1 MTTFILTIAL
11 LFTSQLTSQL
21 TSPTAPRETDVVK
34 QIASRYNARVEVRL
48 WDATRVDMLSDDTAW
63 EVDWSHKWAEGIGQA
78 LYYAA
83 VTRKRPGLVLLVRDM
98 DRDRRYVYRAQT
110 VCAKHGI
117 ELRIEVLRKDAN
129 GAYAVEDAAPA
140 R

>member
-1 MTTFILTIAL
+1 MIALTFTIAL

-21 TSPTAPRETDVVK
+21 ALPTTPRETDVVK
-34 QIASRYNARVEVRL
+34 QIAPRYNARVEVRL

-63 EVDWSHKWAEGIGQA
+63 EVDWAKKWAEGIGQA

-83 VTRKRPGLVLLVRDM
+83 VTGKRPGLVLLVRDM

-117 ELRIEVLRKDAN
+117 ELRIEVLRKDAD
-129 GAYAVEDAAPA
+129 GAYAVENATPA